1 MELGE
6 TRGPKVLRRVIRAIV
21 AHTDLEIHD
30 CKVCYK
36 TNKLILETAVIIRTQ
51 YRCTG
56 IAENSYKNNIAQS
69 NDLAYNYDLSYN
81 FNCDSFQ
88 LTVIKL
94 NRILNNRV

>member
-36 TNKLILETAVIIRTQ
+36 TIKLILETVIRTVPVSLKIVIIK
-51 YRCTG
+51 
-56 IAENSYKNNIAQS
+56 NKNNIAQS
-69 NDLAYNYDLSYN
+69 NDLAYNYDLTYI

-94 NRILNNRV
+94 NRILNN

>member
-36 TNKLILETAVIIRTQ
+36 TIKLILETVIRTVPVSLKIVIIK
-51 YRCTG
+51 
-56 IAENSYKNNIAQS
+56 NKNNIAQS

>member
-36 TNKLILETAVIIRTQ
+36 TIKLILETVIRTVPVSLKIVII
-51 YRCTG
+51 
-56 IAENSYKNNIAQS
+56 KNLKNIAQS
-69 NDLAYNYDLSYN
+69 NDLAYNYDLTYI

-88 LTVIKL
+88 PTVIKL
-94 NRILNNRV
+94 NRILNN

>member
-36 TNKLILETAVIIRTQ
+36 TIKLILETVIRTVPVSLKIVIIK
-51 YRCTG
+51 
-56 IAENSYKNNIAQS
+56 NKNNIAQS
-69 NDLAYNYDLSYN
+69 NDLAYNYDLTYI
-81 FNCDSFQ
+81 FNCDLFQ
-88 LTVIKL
+88 PTVIKL
-94 NRILNNRV
+94 NRILNN